1 MVQYKKSPHKG
12 ERVVILAAMI
22 CKADDR
28 EKSRYK
34 SPGQGDA
41 EGGRGSHY
49 VAYVFAFV
57 FSIRCN

>member
-12 ERVVILAAMI
+12 EHVVIIAAMI
-22 CKADDR
+22 CNTDDS

-41 EGGRGSHY
+41 EGGRGSDY

-57 FSIRCN
+57 CNIRCN